1 MFFRLYLFVRLMG
14 DDSFSLC
21 DYNSQNFQRSKG
33 MKQYRIFLAITALVL
48 ASFACQALTGG
59 GNNNIPNSENSGRQQ
74 STVQPTEPS
83 TDSTSNSS
91 INTNFPMTSDAFNEM
106 ELGEDSIL
114 YYTKLSADDT
124 LKFFRDT
131 YAAKGYTERKILTVV
146 SNGTFSIVFDGDPSG
161 KAVVIQSVDLGDG
174 SRTIAIRL
182 ESV

>member
-1 MFFRLYLFVRLMG
+1 
-14 DDSFSLC
+14 
-21 DYNSQNFQRSKG
+21 

-91 INTNFPMTSDAFNEM
+91 INTNFTMTSDAFNEM

-114 YYTKLSADDT
+114 YYTKLSADEVMQ
-124 LKFFRDT
+124 FYRDELT
-131 YAAKGYTERKILTVV
+131 KQGYTERKATTIV
-146 SNGTFSIVFDGDPSG
+146 SDTTFSMVFDGDPSG
-161 KAVVIQSVDLGDG
+161 KALVIQSVDLGDG
-174 SRTIAIRL
+174 SRTVNVRL
-182 ESV
+182 EGV